1 MEATANPSVD
11 AIDVALT
18 TPTAPTASTTA
29 TVAIGK
35 PKAKVKKEHT
45 MAEREV

>member
-1 MEATANPSVD
+1 MEAAADPSVD

-18 TPTAPTASTTA
+18 MPTAPTASTAATA
-29 TVAIGK
+29 AIGK

-45 MAEREV
+45 TAEREV